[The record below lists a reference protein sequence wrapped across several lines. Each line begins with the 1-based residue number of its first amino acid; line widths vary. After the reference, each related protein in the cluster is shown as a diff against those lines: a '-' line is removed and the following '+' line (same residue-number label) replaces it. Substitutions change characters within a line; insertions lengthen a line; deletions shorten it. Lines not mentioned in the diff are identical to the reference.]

1 MKELWYRQSAA
12 CWEETLPLGCGSL
25 GAMVWGNPR
34 EEKIGFNH
42 ELLWS
47 GTGTTDHSDRHHH
60 AKELPMV
67 REWIRQGEYQKA
79 ERYMEEHFLDEY
91 TESYMPAGDLRIFMG
106 KADAEVK
113 DYRRSLV
120 LDTATAYSS
129 FCMDGV
135 SVEREM
141 FISHPEKSFFFQQ
154 TADQKT
160 DMTFLFETQ
169 EIFVSATRE
178 KDHTLACTLRLPEHV
193 DPNYLGERENAI
205 IYGTG
210 GMEYTVRIHV
220 LECDGDFT
228 ILEGEQAKIEVKDAA
243 KVVLSVSILE
253 EALDETKS
261 YEEHLKGHIE
271 DYRRLYQRSEL
282 EIGEEDHRPTDE
294 RLKDPDPGLYA
305 LYYQYGRYLL
315 ISSSRKGGLPATLQG
330 IWNWQM
336 RAPWSSNYTTNI
348 NLQMNY
354 WPALVANLE
363 ECDEVYI
370 DFIKRICE
378 EGRKTAAA
386 FGCKGSCCG
395 HNTDGYAHTYP
406 VGVARG
412 EEGGNPSCLM
422 WAFYLM
428 AEVWMDQEV
437 YRKYQYHPDRTYL
450 KETVYPLLKASCEF
464 VTDYLSL
471 QDGYYVTSPST
482 TPENRFETDGFKVS
496 ASFATTMDMTMIR
509 ELFRNYR
516 WTIRDLKEQ
525 GEAEKEGIELL
536 QKIETIE
543 PRLYPVHFNRDG
555 SVCEWFEEQTE
566 IEKGHRHVSH
576 LYGLFPS
583 DLWRQDESMKKAVRK
598 TLENRMAA
606 GGGHTGWSL
615 SWILNL
621 YTLLEDKEMVSQY
634 LKQMF
639 ERSTYPNLWDKHP
652 PFQIDGN
659 FGMTVAIAHM
669 LVEEKEEEI
678 RLLPCLPEEWTKGE
692 VKGLCL
698 PGNRVVSFKWEEG
711 KVVENSVLVE
721 AYQR

>member
-1 MKELWYRQSAA
+1 MKQLWYRQSAS

-25 GAMVWGNPR
+25 GAMVWGDPK
-34 EEKIGFNH
+34 EERIGFNH

-47 GTGTTDHSDRHHH
+47 GIATTDHSQKHQHEED
-60 AKELPMV
+60 LPKV
-67 REWIRQGEYQKA
+67 REWIRQGDYQKA

-106 KADAEVK
+106 NEADRISE
-113 DYRRSLV
+113 YRRELI
-120 LDTATAYSS
+120 LDTAKALVDYSLGDS
-129 FCMDGV
+129 HIQ
-135 SVEREM
+135 REM
-141 FISHPEKSFFFQQ
+141 FTSHPEKTFFWKQ
-154 TADQKT
+154 TSSKKIDLKI
-160 DMTFLFETQ
+160 FFES
-169 EIFVSATRE
+169 EEMLVSAKKADE
-178 KDHTLACTLRLPEHV
+178 NTLVYRFRLPEHV

-205 IYGTG
+205 IWGPKG
-210 GMEYTVRIHV
+210 KEYDVTIRV
-220 LECDGDFT
+220 LECDGKWT
-228 ILEGEQAKIEVKDAA
+228 IREDEKAGIDLKDT
-243 KVVLSVSILE
+243 KEIVLSLSVLE
-253 EALDETKS
+253 EALDHTKS
-261 YEEHLKGHIE
+261 YIEHVKAHTE
-271 DYRRLYQRSEL
+271 DYRRLYSRAEL
-282 EIGEEDHRPTDE
+282 EIGDEDLRPTDE
-294 RLKDPDPGLYA
+294 RLKDPDPSLYA

-330 IWNWQM
+330 IWSWQM

-354 WPALVANLE
+354 WPALVTNLE

-386 FGCKGSCCG
+386 FGCEGSCCG
-395 HNTDGYAHTYP
+395 HNSDGYAHTYP

-437 YRKYQYHPDRTYL
+437 FRKYQYHPDLTYL
-450 KETVYPLLKASCEF
+450 KDTVYPLLKASAEF
-464 VTDYLSL
+464 LTDFLVE

-482 TPENRFETDGFKVS
+482 TPENRFEKDGFRAGVS
-496 ASFATTMDMTMIR
+496 YATTMDMTMVR
-509 ELFRNYR
+509 ELFRNFR
-516 WTIRDLKEQ
+516 LTMEGLE
-525 GEAEKEGIELL
+525 EAGVEEEEGRLL
-536 QKIETIE
+536 LRKIEIIE
-543 PRLYPVHFNRDG
+543 PKLYPVHFNKDG

-583 DLWRQDESMKKAVRK
+583 DLWRNDEEMKRAVRK

-621 YTLLEDKEMVSQY
+621 YTLLEDEEKVSQY

-659 FGMTVAIAHM
+659 FGMTAAIAHM
-669 LVEEKEEEI
+669 LVEEKEGDV
-678 RLLPCLPEEWTKGE
+678 RLLPCLPKEWQKGE

-698 PGNRVVSFKWEEG
+698 PGNKVVSFRWEEG
-711 KVVENSVLVE
+711 KVIEDSVQVEI
-721 AYQR
+721 YR